1 MSDTLELFGAP
12 PGPVQ
17 WVQLSVHPPE
27 AGALGRVTI
36 VAKSRNRQTLM
47 TLSFDALEGDRMATA
62 AGYMAP
68 LVLKATWLSASAF
81 RAHCWSAYRR
91 VSIAGWEATIR
102 GCGRG

>member
-12 PGPVQ
+12 PGPVS
-17 WVQLSVHPPE
+17 WVTLYVSPPE
-27 AGALGRVTI
+27 GEARGRVAI
-36 VAKSRNRQTLM
+36 QAKGRNRNTLM
-47 TLSFDALEGDRMATA
+47 TLSLDNVQADRMATA

-81 RAHCWSAYRR
+81 RAHCWSVYRK
-91 VSIAGWEATIR
+91 VSIAGWEATIK